1 MIIFELIL
9 ISIIGACFGSFIS
22 LLSYRLAL
30 KKFNVNQKDSNIIFA
45 HSRCCN
51 CGIRLKAINLMPIF
65 SWILQKGC
73 CHYCGI
79 KISVRYILIEIF
91 TLFVFAL
98 LYTFNQF
105 HFNVGFILQIMVF
118 VILLTMIITDI
129 EHFFIPNILQI
140 FLIFVGCAII
150 YNQNIDKDFEK
161 IFGISLVRVWSSF
174 VYFLIVFMISIAF
187 FLYKKILSI
196 GVDDL
201 KFFAVSG
208 FILGLQKMLL
218 FFFLS
223 GVIGVLFGYLWLAI
237 KKQREFPFAPPIC
250 ISLFLCLDDFS
261 FLIKIFDKVILK
273 FSF

>member
-91 TLFVFAL
+91 TLLVFAL
-98 LYTFNQF
+98 LYILNHFQ
-105 HFNVGFILQIMVF
+105 FNVDFMLQIMVF
-118 VILLTMIITDI
+118 VILLTMIIADI

-140 FLIFVGCAII
+140 SLIFIGFAII
-150 YNQNIDKDFEK
+150 YNQNFDKDFDK
-161 IFGISLVRVWSSF
+161 IFAIILTRAWSSF
-174 VYFLIVFMISIAF
+174 VYFFVVFAVSAVF
-187 FLYKKILSI
+187 FIYKKILAI

-208 FILGLQKMLL
+208 FILGSQKMLL
-218 FFFLS
+218 FFFFEWIYWS
-223 GVIGVLFGYLWLAI
+223 AVW
-237 KKQREFPFAPPIC
+237 
-250 ISLFLCLDDFS
+250 
-261 FLIKIFDKVILK
+261 IFMACD
-273 FSF
+273 